1 MIPKCAL
8 YRRKVYKIFKLKKS
22 RSYYEMAFIQL
33 EMINAWS
40 AIVIYTIE
48 EPLRD
53 RHCMKEQFIQAKA

>member
-1 MIPKCAL
+1 MCYNTDVQYIKYL
-8 YRRKVYKIFKLKKS
+8 KSKKS

-53 RHCMKEQFIQAKA
+53 RPGLKEQFIQANA